1 MDLHLK
7 PCPHC
12 GSEAK
17 LNTIT
22 DDPERPDYQG
32 NYIACEAC
40 GATTQ
45 LMFSTGEDC
54 RPVLAEL
61 WNARHS
67 ETPQAERRVLP
78 GQRLAEKSK
87 TMDLQDH
94 PLKLG
99 DKIPTAIYT
108 ASDEPVCVVD
118 SMHERADDSAVAR
131 RIVVCWNA
139 CMGISTQSLAS
150 MPGHYFGAV
159 GAQARADAA
168 RTHAE
173 AKPSAWI
180 DNSGH
185 PHHLSYVQGV
195 RERQLYGA
203 LQPLYGQD
211 ALTAAVAAERERCAQ
226 LCEQWNA
233 TPGHKLAREI
243 RGA

>member
-1 MDLHLK
+1 
-7 PCPHC
+7 
-12 GSEAK
+12 
-17 LNTIT
+17 
-22 DDPERPDYQG
+22 
-32 NYIACEAC
+32 
-40 GATTQ
+40 
-45 LMFSTGEDC
+45 
-54 RPVLAEL
+54 
-61 WNARHS
+61 
-67 ETPQAERRVLP
+67 
-78 GQRLAEKSK
+78 
-87 TMDLQDH
+87 MDLQDR

-99 DKIPTAIYT
+99 EKVSTAIYT

-118 SMHERADDSAVAR
+118 SMQERVDDSAVAR
-131 RIVVCWNA
+131 RIVACWNA

-159 GAQARADAA
+159 DAQARTDATRPQA
-168 RTHAE
+168 M

-203 LQPLYGQD
+203 LQPLYEQD
-211 ALTAAVAAERERCAQ
+211 DLAAAVAAERERCAQ

-233 TPGHKLAREI
+233 SPGHKLAREI